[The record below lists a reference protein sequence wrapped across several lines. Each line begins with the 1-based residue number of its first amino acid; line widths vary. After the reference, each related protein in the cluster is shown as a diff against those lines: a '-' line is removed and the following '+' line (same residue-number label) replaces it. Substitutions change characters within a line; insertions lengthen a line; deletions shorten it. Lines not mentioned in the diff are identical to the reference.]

1 MKIVPTLV
9 EEYVN
14 RVPRKYRTWVGV
26 GWAIL
31 AASCAIRLL
40 FLIFAQIMLAGVG
53 LSPVSLIF
61 GFVQWGVIGVVAVIG
76 AIAFLTGATRPD

>member
-14 RVPRKYRTWVGV
+14 RVPRQYRTWTGI

-31 AASCAIRLL
+31 AASCAIRVL
-40 FLIFAQIMLAGVG
+40 FLISSSIMLASVG
-53 LSPVSLIF
+53 WSPVSLIF
-61 GFVQWGVIGVVAVIG
+61 GFVLWGVIGVVAVIG
-76 AIAFLTGATRPD
+76 AIAFLDGARRPN

>member
-14 RVPRKYRTWVGV
+14 RVPRQYRTWTGI

-31 AASCAIRLL
+31 AASCAIRVL
-40 FLIFAQIMLAGVG
+40 FLISSSIMLASVG
-53 LSPVSLIF
+53 WSPVSLIF
-61 GFVQWGVIGVVAVIG
+61 SFMMWGVIGVVAVIG
-76 AIAFLTGATRPD
+76 AVAFLDGARRPN

>member
-14 RVPRKYRTWVGV
+14 RVPRQYRTWAGI

-40 FLIFAQIMLAGVG
+40 FLVFAQIMLASVG
-53 LSPVSLIF
+53 WSPVSLIF
-61 GFVQWGVIGVVAVIG
+61 SFMMWGVIGVVAVIG
-76 AIAFLTGATRPD
+76 AVAFLTGATRPD

>member
-14 RVPRKYRTWVGV
+14 RVPRQYRTWTGI

-31 AASCAIRLL
+31 AATCAIRLV
-40 FLIFAQIMLAGVG
+40 FLISAEIMLAGVG

-61 GFVQWGVIGVVAVIG
+61 GFVQWSVIGIVAAIG
-76 AIAFLTGATRPD
+76 AIAFLAGATRPD

>member
-1 MKIVPTLV
+1 MKIVPTPV

-14 RVPRKYRTWVGV
+14 LVPRKYRTWTGI

-40 FLIFAQIMLAGVG
+40 FLVFAQIMLASVG
-53 LSPVSLIF
+53 WSPVSLIF
-61 GFVQWGVIGVVAVIG
+61 GFVLWGVIGVVAVIG